1 MISLSQFFLLIIC
14 ENLENFFSHVLL
26 KIYLRLMTINSS
38 YTLLT
43 MLLNGSLKST
53 TNSLSPVIT
62 SLVVQP
68 LIKKCRFS
76 SMESVLYSCGNL
88 NVICPHKPIGS
99 GTIERCD
106 FGVCMTLLEKV
117 SHSRGGF

>member
-1 MISLSQFFLLIIC
+1 
-14 ENLENFFSHVLL
+14 
-26 KIYLRLMTINSS
+26 MTINGS

-43 MLLNGSLKST
+43 MLLNGPLKST

-68 LIKKCRFS
+68 LIGKCGFS
-76 SMESVLYSCGNL
+76 SMESLLDSCGNL

-99 GTIERCD
+99 STIERCG

-117 SHSRGGF
+117 SHSRGGFEFLCLLRLLPGASDHFLLPESQDI